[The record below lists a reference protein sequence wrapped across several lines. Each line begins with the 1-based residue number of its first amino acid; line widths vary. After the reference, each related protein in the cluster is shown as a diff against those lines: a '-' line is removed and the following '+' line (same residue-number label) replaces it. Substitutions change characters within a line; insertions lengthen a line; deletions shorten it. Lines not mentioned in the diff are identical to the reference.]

1 MKKTTTS
8 ARLKWLMEQRN
19 LKQADILRL
28 CEPYLKEYGITMS
41 RGSFSQYVSG
51 AVEPG
56 QWKLTILGLA
66 LNVSE
71 AWLMGYDVPMEREE
85 PAPAL
90 KAEREE
96 FVNLFTALD
105 PENRQRILDLMKAL
119 LAGRGSGDVPQ
130 V

>member
-71 AWLMGYDVPMEREE
+71 AWLMGYEVPMERNITPTADASDGRTQEYIQ
-85 PAPAL
+85 
-90 KAEREE
+90 
-96 FVNLFTALD
+96 LFSLLNDTEKDIIISAIKG
-105 PENRQRILDLMKAL
+105 IL
-119 LAGRGSGDVPQ
+119 SGK
-130 V
+130 